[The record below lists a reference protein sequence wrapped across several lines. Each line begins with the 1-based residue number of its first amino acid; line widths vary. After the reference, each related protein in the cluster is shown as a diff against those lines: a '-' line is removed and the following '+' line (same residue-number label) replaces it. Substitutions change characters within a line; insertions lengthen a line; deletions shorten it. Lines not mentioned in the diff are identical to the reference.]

1 MTHDMTLSAQNLSV
15 QFGAREVLHDT
26 GFNALQPG
34 QLTALIGPN
43 AAGKSTLFRTI
54 AGLIKPRRGTAMLGD
69 QNLGEL
75 STRARLKRIC
85 FMPQFFTASAALS
98 VFDVVLMAQ
107 KQLAGWRVTQADMTA
122 VAQNLQHAGIG
133 HLADANIGELS
144 GGQAQMVS
152 VCQALTRRS
161 DVYLFDE
168 PTSALDLRHQ
178 LDVMTRIRTA
188 MQDRHAIG
196 IVALHDLNLAAR
208 YADHLILIGDG
219 KILAQGAS
227 ADVLSDPLIAQTYNV
242 EIETALGPRK
252 DLNVH
257 AYADETAA

>member
-1 MTHDMTLSAQNLSV
+1 MTLSAQGLSV
-15 QFGAREVLHDT
+15 EFGTRQVLHDT
-26 GFNALQPG
+26 GFDALQPG

-54 AGLIKPRRGTAMLGD
+54 AGLIKSCSGSVSLQGQDLG
-69 QNLGEL
+69 QL
-75 STRARLKRIC
+75 STRVRLQRIC
-85 FMPQFFTASAALS
+85 FMPQFFTANAALS

-107 KQLAGWRVTQADMTA
+107 KQLAGWRVSDDNMTA
-122 VAQNLQHAGIG
+122 VAQHLHNAGIG
-133 HLADANIGELS
+133 HLAEANIGELS

-188 MQDRHAIG
+188 MRDRNAIG
-196 IVALHDLNLAAR
+196 IIALHDLNLAAR
-208 YADHLILIGDG
+208 YADHLLLIGGG
-219 KILAQGAS
+219 KILAQGS
-227 ADVLSDPLIAQTYNV
+227 PSDVLSDPLIAQTYDV
-242 EIETALGPRK
+242 FVQTARGPRQE
-252 DLNVH
+252 LNVH